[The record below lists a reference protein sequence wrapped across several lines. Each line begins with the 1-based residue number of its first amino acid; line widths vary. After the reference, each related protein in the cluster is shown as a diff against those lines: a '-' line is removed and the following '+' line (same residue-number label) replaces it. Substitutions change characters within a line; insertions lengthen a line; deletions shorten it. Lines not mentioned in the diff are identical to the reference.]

1 MSALLFPYSY
11 VHFKKIESNASALRS
26 WFIAA
31 RPRLKMITDEEG
43 TSTFSVINQKRPSV
57 IKLAP
62 KVNVSDDREEDEVID
77 VVGLDGIDE
86 INKTIHCGI
95 RNDPKYYIYDQD
107 FWHSDQANNN
117 EFELGQDEVEM
128 CRSGSIN
135 KRNFATDNSPS
146 DCDQKVSTNAE
157 DRSESKCRLHETRDE
172 YQLDMDENSIEKVLF
187 CDQSISTRD
196 TTGYLSVE
204 NRLSERHVISDKS
217 ETNDIHGTVRYVSS
231 RRGSMKEEGS
241 EDDLRTTQDGSEFQ
255 HFETLKTSEHFS
267 CNANQS
273 LSTDNHGCENTPGCS
288 QSPDDDGVNERRNS
302 TCKNKRRHN
311 STSSVGRQW
320 TKSTETKSESSSE
333 EEWTASSNQG
343 KKRYGCKECGTRF
356 KKPSALIIHMRTHS
370 GEKPFACDICGKKFS
385 ISGNL
390 RRHMFTHTGEKPY
403 KCKACGR
410 GFNNPSH
417 LARHSKKIHI

>member
-1 MSALLFPYSY
+1 MSAILFPYSY

-86 INKTIHCGI
+86 INETIYCGI
-95 RNDPKYYIYDQD
+95 RNDPKHDIYDHD
-107 FWHSDQANNN
+107 FWHDDQANNN
-117 EFELGQDEVEM
+117 EFELGQDEVER

-135 KRNFATDNSPS
+135 KRDFAMDNNPS
-146 DCDQKVSTNAE
+146 DCDQKVSTNVE

-204 NRLSERHVISDKS
+204 NRLSERHVISDKN
-217 ETNDIHGTVRYVSS
+217 ETNDIQGTVRYVSNW
-231 RRGSMKEEGS
+231 RGSMKDEGS
-241 EDDLRTTQDGSEFQ
+241 EDDLRTTQDDLSEFQ
-255 HFETLKTSEHFS
+255 HFETLKMSEHFS

-273 LSTDNHGCENTPGCS
+273 PSTDNHGCEKTPGCS

-302 TCKNKRRHN
+302 TCKNKRRHD
-311 STSSVGRQW
+311 STSSAGRQR

-343 KKRYGCKECGTRF
+343 KLVGKIKRC
-356 KKPSALIIHMRTHS
+356 
-370 GEKPFACDICGKKFS
+370 PFLLVFMI
-385 ISGNL
+385 
-390 RRHMFTHTGEKPY
+390 
-403 KCKACGR
+403 
-410 GFNNPSH
+410 
-417 LARHSKKIHI
+417 